1 MFNKRTWIVNN
12 GERERER
19 ERALKI
25 KNLIDKNIVN

>member
-1 MFNKRTWIVNN
+1 MFNKRTWIVDN

-19 ERALKI
+19 VLKT

>member
-12 GERERER
+12 GER

>member
-12 GERERER
+12 GERER